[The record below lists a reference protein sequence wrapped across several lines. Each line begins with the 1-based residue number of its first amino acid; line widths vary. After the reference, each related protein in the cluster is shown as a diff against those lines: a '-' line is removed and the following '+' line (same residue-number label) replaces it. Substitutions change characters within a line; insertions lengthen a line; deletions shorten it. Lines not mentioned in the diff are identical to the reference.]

1 MRSGMDGLASA
12 QPRPQLKDE
21 AAAHIRELIISGQA
35 RSGELLRLSPLAEK
49 IGSSITPVR
58 EALLLL
64 ASDGWVT
71 QLPNRGF
78 QISEITRQ
86 DVEDAYLVHAV
97 VAGELASRA
106 AAHATDEDIVELR
119 LMVYRIMQH
128 TDDDPGF
135 LERANYELHNYV
147 YAMAGSDRLTWFVHA
162 ASRFVPRRFWGRIP
176 GWIEHNRAGHDE
188 LIGALE
194 ARDPEWARAAL
205 RAHIGNAATLLL
217 NHLDELEFWERGDVS
232 FEQGP

>member
-1 MRSGMDGLASA
+1 MASR
-12 QPRPQLKDE
+12 PRPQLKDE
-21 AAAHIRELIISGQA
+21 AAAHIRELITSGQA
-35 RSGELLRLSPLAEK
+35 GPGELLRLSPLAQR

-86 DVEDAYLVHAV
+86 DVEDAYLVQAV
-97 VAGELASRA
+97 VAGELVSRA
-106 AAHATDEDIVELR
+106 AAVATDEDIVRLR
-119 LMVYRIMQH
+119 LMAHRVKQQ

-147 YAMAGSDRLTWFVHA
+147 YAMARSDRLTWFVHA

-176 GWIEHNRAGHDE
+176 GWIEHNRVGHDE
-188 LIGALE
+188 LINALE
-194 ARDPEWARAAL
+194 ARDPERARVAMQTHIGAAAAL
-205 RAHIGNAATLLL
+205 LLS
-217 NHLDELEFWERGDVS
+217 HLDELEFWEHGATVLED
-232 FEQGP
+232 GA